1 MSGDDGLFPDFGS
14 FVYQLTCFRMGQC
27 FTDGP
32 ARRVVYIPGIAGTD
46 LRAIV
51 VRSIASFLLLGQ
63 ASATIAEEDLIGSIA
78 GNLRRHP

>member
-1 MSGDDGLFPDFGS
+1 
-14 FVYQLTCFRMGQC
+14 
-27 FTDGP
+27 
-32 ARRVVYIPGIAGTD
+32 VVYIPGIAGTD